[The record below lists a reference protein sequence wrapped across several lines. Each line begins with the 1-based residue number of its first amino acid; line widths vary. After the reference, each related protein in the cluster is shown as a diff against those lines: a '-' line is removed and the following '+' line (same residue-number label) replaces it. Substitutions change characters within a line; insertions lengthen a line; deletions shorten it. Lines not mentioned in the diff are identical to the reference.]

1 MSGRG
6 ATRFDKRRISGH
18 KSRMPSKSSVRPR
31 PTGRTRSATGTAAKT
46 VKAGGRGSAGAAG
59 KSRAASKTAAAS
71 SPRTVRAKSAAAAR
85 NKKPPPA
92 VVAAGPPV
100 GRRAIFID
108 VENTS
113 GEADLLRVLN
123 HLEID
128 RKAQPTEV
136 IAVGNWRTIGAKI
149 ARMLAAAGVHLVHSA
164 PAVGVRD
171 WSDLWIA
178 VSAGRFLG
186 TARPGDRL
194 EVVSDDRA
202 FDAVADAAA
211 NCGVDFGRISYRT
224 LQGTVELAPEPPPSR
239 SRRRRASRRRAAE
252 RAHTVKTVVTPP
264 APVTAPAPVPA
275 SVPPAPSAAEQDD
288 AAHTASQEQVRVA
301 LARLSLGDPERW
313 MGLDALANELRSEGF
328 TRPPGSPR
336 LITRLRRM
344 RDVQVSPNGMV
355 RLAPHATATAGDVA
369 AAPTDEL
376 QEGAGREPAAK
387 KSGRPRRPRGGRR
400 RSSAA
405 KAGATAETVP
415 LDSAPAETPYSAVT

>member
-1 MSGRG
+1 M
-6 ATRFDKRRISGH
+6 RFDKRRISSH
-18 KSRMPSKSSVRPR
+18 KSRMPSKSSARPR
-31 PTGRTRSATGTAAKT
+31 KVGSVKRTAGTA
-46 VKAGGRGSAGAAG
+46 KATKAP
-59 KSRAASKTAAAS
+59 SRAAASNDTGRRTKTKATASARAAK
-71 SPRTVRAKSAAAAR
+71 RTSAARPRKVAAHDA
-85 NKKPPPA
+85 PA
-92 VVAAGPPV
+92 VAPA
-100 GRRAIFID
+100 GRRMVFID

-113 GEADLLRVLN
+113 GEADLLRVLD
-123 HLEID
+123 HLKID

-149 ARMLAAAGVHLVHSA
+149 ARLLAAAGVHLVHSA

-211 NCGVDFGRISYRT
+211 NCGVDFNRLSYRT
-224 LQGTVELAPEPPPSR
+224 LQGQVELTPELPPSR

-252 RAHTVKTVVTPP
+252 RAHALPPVRPTVAPSPP
-264 APVTAPAPVPA
+264 SPPSPAPAP
-275 SVPPAPSAAEQDD
+275 APTEEDHD
-288 AAHTASQEQVRVA
+288 EAAHAASQEQVRVA

-313 MGLDALANELRSEGF
+313 IGLDALANALRSEGF

-344 RDVQVSPNGMV
+344 RDIQVSPNGMV
-355 RLAPHATATAGDVA
+355 RLAPHAVPAAGDAPPAEAELA
-369 AAPTDEL
+369 ASPAPTA
-376 QEGAGREPAAK
+376 QTPR
-387 KSGRPRRPRGGRR
+387 RTRRPRGGRR
-400 RSSAA
+400 RGAA
-405 KAGATAETVP
+405 KGSTTPTTDTAPVDAAPTET
-415 LDSAPAETPYSAVT
+415 SYSGVT